1 MSFGFL
7 QSLRDAV
14 TAGKN
19 FGSSGV
25 GSASSAGSFGS
36 GRFQS
41 AQSNSTPSQQ
51 DVNNAYTFAEMEYAN
66 QLQQNNA
73 REANKV
79 AHENATT
86 AFERQ
91 KELQNMAMAF
101 NADEAQ
107 KARDYDERMSNT
119 AYQRAMA
126 DMKAAG
132 LNPILAYSQGG
143 AASGGGQAASV
154 GVSSAVQAE
163 SYMPDTE
170 RQYIDIQSNAALKR
184 AYVQTVGNLLS
195 SFINSA
201 SRVVRAPFYGGD

>member
-1 MSFGFL
+1 MSVFDTIRNHFGKIGF
-7 QSLRDAV
+7 D
-14 TAGKN
+14 T
-19 FGSSGV
+19 
-25 GSASSAGSFGS
+25 GSAGASSNGPMGGGRFSSAN
-36 GRFQS
+36 
-41 AQSNSTPSQQ
+41 SNSTPTQQ
-51 DVNNAYTFAEMEYAN
+51 DVNNAYTFAEMEHAN
-66 QLQQNNA
+66 ELQQNNA
-73 REANKV
+73 KEANRV
-79 AHENATT
+79 AQENATT

-101 NADEAQ
+101 NAEEAQ

-143 AASGGGQAASV
+143 AASGGGQAASI
-154 GVSSAVQAE
+154 GVSSAMQAE

-170 RQYIDIQSNAALKR
+170 RQYIDTQSNAALKR

-195 SFINSA
+195 TFINSA
-201 SRVVRAPFYGGD
+201 ARVVRTPFYYGGE